1 MKELVITALLGIGVL
16 AFDIVNLRKLVLP
29 LILFALAALAGCI
42 VWDWNTTETP
52 FNQMML
58 IYEKGSLASLGVFS
72 ILLFFWFI
80 LSSSYFKLHSG
91 KTDLYALVVFSFC
104 GAGLMAAFG
113 NLAMLFLGVE
123 ILSIPVYVLAASN
136 KTDLKSNESGFKYF
150 IMGSVA
156 SAILLFGIAFIYGAT
171 GSFDL
176 ATIASFYQG
185 EEPVLLFNLG
195 SLFIFIGF
203 LFKISAAPFH
213 IWTPDV
219 YQGAPTWITAY
230 MSTIVKG
237 AAVVALF
244 KLFEGPFAAFT
255 QAHQSTLVILVIG
268 TLILSNTAALL
279 QKDTKRMLA
288 YSSISHAG
296 FLLAMLIGT
305 ASLQLVLFYI
315 LSYSVASL
323 IAFGVLKE
331 VEITGEEG
339 IKGLYR
345 RNPVL
350 AVAFTIALLS
360 MAGIPPL
367 GGFIAKYFVISQVL
381 VANQITLTIVMVIT
395 SAIGAYYYLRSSLHV
410 FEKISNA
417 GRIVL
422 PAAVKLTYVFLTL
435 ALIALTVAVGYMH
448 LL

>member
-1 MKELVITALLGIGVL
+1 MKELLITALLGIGVL
-16 AFDIVNLRKLVLP
+16 AFDILNLRKLVLP
-29 LILFALAALAGCI
+29 LILLALAALVGCI
-42 VWDWNTTETP
+42 VWDWNATETP

-58 IYEKGSLASLGVFS
+58 IYEKGSLAALAVFAVV
-72 ILLFFWFI
+72 LFFWFI
-80 LSSSYFKLHSG
+80 LSMNYFKQHSG

-123 ILSIPVYVLAASN
+123 ILSIPVYVLAASK

-176 ATIASFYQG
+176 GTIASFYQG
-185 EEPVLLFNLG
+185 EEPSLLFNLG

-219 YQGAPTWITAY
+219 YQGAPTWVTAY
-230 MSTIVKG
+230 MSTVVKG

-244 KLFEGPFAAFT
+244 KLFEGPFVSFT
-255 QAHQSTLVILVIG
+255 QAHQNTLVILVIG

-288 YSSISHAG
+288 YSSISHAA
-296 FLLAMLIGT
+296 FLLAMLIGQ

-315 LSYSVASL
+315 LSYSIASL
-323 IAFGVLKE
+323 LAFGVLKE

-345 RNPVL
+345 RNPAL
-350 AVAFTIALLS
+350 AVAFTLALLS

-367 GGFIAKYFVISQVL
+367 GGFLAKYYVISQVL
-381 VANQITLTIVMVIT
+381 GANQITLVVVMIIT

-410 FEKISNA
+410 FENLPNA

-422 PAAVKLTYVFLTL
+422 SPAVKWTYVLLT
-435 ALIALTVAVGYMH
+435 ALLILLTVAAGYMH
-448 LL
+448 KL

>member
-1 MKELVITALLGIGVL
+1 MKELLITALLGIGVL
-16 AFDIVNLRKLVLP
+16 AFDILNLRKLVLP
-29 LILFALAALAGCI
+29 LILLALAALVGCI

-58 IYEKGSLASLGVFS
+58 IYEKGSLAALGVFS
-72 ILLFFWFI
+72 IVLFFWFI
-80 LSSSYFKLHSG
+80 LSSSYFKLHTG
-91 KTDLYALVVFSFC
+91 KTDLYALLVFSFC

-123 ILSIPVYVLAASN
+123 ILSIPVYVLAASK

-150 IMGSVA
+150 IMGSVT

-176 ATIASFYQG
+176 GTIASFYQG

-219 YQGAPTWITAY
+219 YQGAPTWVTAY
-230 MSTIVKG
+230 MSTVVKG

-244 KLFEGPFAAFT
+244 KLFEGPFVSFT

-296 FLLAMLIGT
+296 FLLAMLIGQ
-305 ASLQLVLFYI
+305 ASLQVVLFYI
-315 LSYSVASL
+315 FSYSIASL
-323 IAFGVLKE
+323 LAFGVLKE

-345 RNPVL
+345 RNPAL
-350 AVAFTIALLS
+350 AVAFTLALLS

-367 GGFIAKYFVISQVL
+367 GGFLAKYYVISQVL
-381 VANQITLTIVMVIT
+381 GANQITLVVVMIIT

-410 FEKISNA
+410 FENLPNA

-422 PAAVKLTYVFLTL
+422 SPLVKWTYVLLT
-435 ALIALTVAVGYMH
+435 ALLILLSVAAGYMH
-448 LL
+448 KL

>member
-1 MKELVITALLGIGVL
+1 MKELLITALLGIGVL
-16 AFDIVNLRKLVLP
+16 TFDILNLRKLVLP
-29 LILFALAALAGCI
+29 LILLALSALLGCI
-42 VWDWNTTETP
+42 VYDWNSSETP

-58 IYEKGSLASLGVFS
+58 IYEKGSLAALGVFG
-72 ILLFFWFI
+72 IVLFFWFI

-219 YQGAPTWITAY
+219 YQGAPTWVTAY

-244 KLFEGPFAAFT
+244 KLFKGPFASFT
-255 QAHQSTLVILVIG
+255 QAHENMLVILVMG
-268 TLILSNTAALL
+268 TLLLSNTAALL

-296 FLLAMLIGT
+296 FLLAMLIGS
-305 ASLQLVLFYI
+305 ASLQVVLFYI
-315 LSYSVASL
+315 LTYSVSSL

-350 AVAFTIALLS
+350 AVAFTVALLS

-381 VANQITLTIVMVIT
+381 GANQITLAVIMVIT

-410 FEKISNA
+410 FEKIPNS

-422 PAAVKLTYVFLTL
+422 PGVVKLAYVVLTIALL
-435 ALIALTVAVGYMH
+435 ALAALAGYLH

>member
-1 MKELVITALLGIGVL
+1 MKELLITALLGIGVL
-16 AFDIVNLRKLVLP
+16 AFDIFNLRKLVLP
-29 LILFALAALAGCI
+29 LILLALVALVGCI

-58 IYEKGSLASLGVFS
+58 IYEKGSFAALGVFS
-72 ILLFFWFI
+72 IVLFFWFI

-185 EEPVLLFNLG
+185 AEPVLLFNLG

-219 YQGAPTWITAY
+219 YQGAPTWVTAY

-268 TLILSNTAALL
+268 TL
-279 QKDTKRMLA
+279 
-288 YSSISHAG
+288 
-296 FLLAMLIGT
+296 
-305 ASLQLVLFYI
+305 VLFQI
-315 LSYSVASL
+315 RLRFCKKTPKECSHIQASHMPVSYLPCSL
-323 IAFGVLKE
+323 ETHHCSWFYS
-331 VEITGEEG
+331 T
-339 IKGLYR
+339 
-345 RNPVL
+345 
-350 AVAFTIALLS
+350 FCHT
-360 MAGIPPL
+360 
-367 GGFIAKYFVISQVL
+367 
-381 VANQITLTIVMVIT
+381 
-395 SAIGAYYYLRSSLHV
+395 
-410 FEKISNA
+410 
-417 GRIVL
+417 VL
-422 PAAVKLTYVFLTL
+422 PPSLPSVC
-435 ALIALTVAVGYMH
+435 
-448 LL
+448 